1 MGFELEFI
9 ILKVPDMYEYK
20 IQLYFNILAIFPS
33 TLSKVLYLIF
43 KNVAKQWL
51 CSKLIMCGT

>member
-1 MGFELEFI
+1 MGFELKFI

-20 IQLYFNILAIFPS
+20 IQLYFNILAPS
-33 TLSKVLYLIF
+33 FLSKVLYLIF